1 VAKSS
6 NGISSD
12 EELDVA
18 IQEISALVE
27 LGDNLSA
34 EEYARVDELATMI
47 EQYESVHFPMV
58 QPVYEEYTIS

>member
-1 VAKSS
+1 MPKSS
-6 NGISSD
+6 NFISSD

-58 QPVYEEYTIS
+58 